1 MSATTSSRSREQG
14 SRRKLSFARSLNQ
27 DLYEREVQDIMAALE
42 EDDTL
47 LD

>member
-1 MSATTSSRSREQG
+1 MNLA
-14 SRRKLSFARSLNQ
+14 LNQ

>member
-1 MSATTSSRSREQG
+1 MNLG
-14 SRRKLSFARSLNQ
+14 VHQ